1 MRDIIWMSILF
12 QFVQLDSNIDSKWF
26 DNQH

>member
-1 MRDIIWMSILF
+1 MSILF